1 MRFKIEYLCI
11 LYLFFNYMVVKIM
24 WCYDVKVLFVL
35 IVEFVI
41 VGLGGFFIV
50 WLISDVVVD

>member
-1 MRFKIEYLCI
+1 
-11 LYLFFNYMVVKIM
+11 MVVKIM
-24 WCYDVKVLFVL
+24 WCYDVKELFVL